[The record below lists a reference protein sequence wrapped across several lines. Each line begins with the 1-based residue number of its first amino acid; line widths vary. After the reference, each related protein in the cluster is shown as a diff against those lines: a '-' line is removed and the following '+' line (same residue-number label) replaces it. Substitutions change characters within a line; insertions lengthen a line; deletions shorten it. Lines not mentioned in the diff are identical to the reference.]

1 MVVSFWDVFLA
12 NFSLHDEALWIGFLH
27 ENQVR
32 QFAGAED
39 VEHAVSIIKN
49 HSFAAWTSMDDI
61 IDCIVLSFWMR
72 RFVLSGLD
80 GLDFPVVCVCGA
92 AWAVWISGI
101 GQMGI
106 LGFPQVAAYA
116 AAYSFLL
123 VLMEA
128 GKRVRQER
136 RNAHLLQNKPDL
148 KAQALLIVLFLL
160 DTGIYGAG
168 IWLEYWVNPWILL
181 HTAVVG

>member
-1 MVVSFWDVFLA
+1 MITGTLRQPGKVTMLQKCMLLFLGCFFFGVFLA

-39 VEHAVSIIKN
+39 VETCRSIIKN

-61 IDCIVLSFWMR
+61 IDCIVLSIWTRRLCYLVWMAWTFR
-72 RFVLSGLD
+72 WF
-80 GLDFPVVCVCGA
+80 CVCGA
-92 AWAVWISGI
+92 AWAVWIFRI

-116 AAYSFLL
+116 AAYIF
-123 VLMEA
+123 
-128 GKRVRQER
+128 
-136 RNAHLLQNKPDL
+136 
-148 KAQALLIVLFLL
+148 
-160 DTGIYGAG
+160 Y
-168 IWLEYWVNPWILL
+168 
-181 HTAVVG
+181 